1 MIHSPGLNNM
11 TDIMWFSMLLIFI
24 TAIMFF
30 YIGLRT
36 DMQANI
42 NRESFNAGIKE
53 GVSGVLQIMEQEG
66 VIRRNLADDDYE
78 MPDAVSYDSDDEK
91 STS

>member
-1 MIHSPGLNNM
+1 
-11 TDIMWFSMLLIFI
+11 
-24 TAIMFF
+24 
-30 YIGLRT
+30 
-36 DMQANI
+36 
-42 NRESFNAGIKE
+42 
-53 GVSGVLQIMEQEG
+53 MEQEG

>member
-24 TAIMFF
+24 TATMFF